1 MEILRGI
8 KEIPKKILKW
18 VISNWKCMIFFVIFT
33 ICLCLLYFCDWK
45 VHYANSVSKKT
56 FLFMFTFDV
65 MLTLLLAEV
74 MHPGMMILLTS
85 ILLVFLQIITPAE
98 AFVGFS
104 NNSTLT
110 VLVALIISEA
120 VDKTGGLKFVGRFL
134 LPDTPQKYIWP
145 SAIRLFPFVMAVS
158 LFLNNTPV
166 VAMSIPL
173 IFAWTKTSTQPAS
186 KLLLPMCY
194 AIQYA
199 GMNSILGTST
209 NLVAKGLILNQVD
222 IVNSKYNLN
231 MQVTVPMF
239 EIGIVAFPLTVVG
252 FLYCAFCS
260 FLVPKTEIEEPPK
273 NHSEFIIP
281 VKIGPKSSH
290 INKQLKDTVLFFP
303 SHGKLF
309 RIKRGT
315 IFKPKP
321 TDILQEGD
329 ILYYLAPYELLNDVY
344 AYSGIIPESSF
355 AKEMMSTNRELK
367 VYEVCYGGNSEMLN
381 KKFQTFY
388 KNHFF
393 GILGVSYNSNEDALE
408 GINENDELMEEAE
421 ENEEEEKINE
431 MFKDEINE
439 QKIQPT
445 LSYLICTDS
454 EFATEEYFPSP
465 FQLVLPLNVQLPQP
479 MVIYKTILALLAI
492 AIPVI
497 TDVLNAAPFVV
508 AAFVFVFILLVTNTI
523 TIKDLFKAVDVPLIC
538 ILGASFGLVE
548 GMVKTNVGA
557 LLARSLTR
565 AFLPLGKFGILSA
578 LVIPT
583 MLLTQSLSNAA
594 VFALMFPVVWE
605 TYWGTDPTGL
615 ERGRVIGLKS
625 SMYAVMIATS
635 SVFLLPFGSNKTLM
649 IMKKGNY
656 KIKDFIIFGIPL
668 MILSFVAAVGLSYLF
683 FEVVWPDNY

>member
-1 MEILRGI
+1 MEILKCI

-18 VISNWKCMIFFVIFT
+18 VISNWKCMVFFVIFT

-45 VHYANSVSKKT
+45 VHYANSVSTKT

-239 EIGIVAFPLTVVG
+239 EIGVVAFPLTVVG
-252 FLYCAFCS
+252 FLYCVFCT

-281 VKIGPKSSH
+281 VKIGPKSNH

-309 RIKRGT
+309 R
-315 IFKPKP
+315 
-321 TDILQEGD
+321 
-329 ILYYLAPYELLNDVY
+329 N
-344 AYSGIIPESSF
+344 
-355 AKEMMSTNRELK
+355 
-367 VYEVCYGGNSEMLN
+367 
-381 KKFQTFY
+381 
-388 KNHFF
+388 
-393 GILGVSYNSNEDALE
+393 
-408 GINENDELMEEAE
+408 
-421 ENEEEEKINE
+421 
-431 MFKDEINE
+431 
-439 QKIQPT
+439 
-445 LSYLICTDS
+445 
-454 EFATEEYFPSP
+454 
-465 FQLVLPLNVQLPQP
+465 
-479 MVIYKTILALLAI
+479 
-492 AIPVI
+492 
-497 TDVLNAAPFVV
+497 
-508 AAFVFVFILLVTNTI
+508 
-523 TIKDLFKAVDVPLIC
+523 
-538 ILGASFGLVE
+538 
-548 GMVKTNVGA
+548 
-557 LLARSLTR
+557 
-565 AFLPLGKFGILSA
+565 
-578 LVIPT
+578 
-583 MLLTQSLSNAA
+583 
-594 VFALMFPVVWE
+594 
-605 TYWGTDPTGL
+605 
-615 ERGRVIGLKS
+615 
-625 SMYAVMIATS
+625 
-635 SVFLLPFGSNKTLM
+635 
-649 IMKKGNY
+649 
-656 KIKDFIIFGIPL
+656 
-668 MILSFVAAVGLSYLF
+668 
-683 FEVVWPDNY
+683 